1 MSSLIVSR
9 QALQVPGFP
18 VLVDA
23 QGWMAKRY
31 DAQPGTTYLL
41 RPDQHV
47 MARWRTLDGARLQ
60 AAMAR
65 ALGAFSPAA

>member
-1 MSSLIVSR
+1 MK
-9 QALQVPGFP
+9 

-47 MARWRTLDGARLQ
+47 LARWRTLDSARLQ
-60 AAMAR
+60 AALAR
-65 ALGAFSPAA
+65 ALGQVQAQALA